1 MLNKNIINR
10 LSLPGSAY
18 QLAVIRILFGI
29 QILFSSSSK
38 IFDFLKNVP
47 GTDYTLTIFPNFI
60 QNYINIYAIDVIQ
73 ISVQILSIFLILG
86 LFLRWVTPLL
96 FISFILQFSFLYS
109 KFDAPIPW
117 LYIWF
122 PLLIFIYSDTGAVW
136 SVDSI
141 LKKTKKSLTSSKYRW
156 PIELLSGWWAYIYFA
171 AGLAKVLPFPKA
183 LQWIDGGTSQKIIYD
198 RYLDSGFHFI
208 FGEPFFDYSQY
219 NVIFSILTIGS
230 LLIEISVIMIFFTN
244 KFNLILLVLILCM
257 HSFLFLTGVPGFGL
271 LGLILGLSLINPS
284 YFHQYIKH
292 S

>member
-122 PLLIFIYSDTGAVW
+122 
-136 SVDSI
+136 
-141 LKKTKKSLTSSKYRW
+141 
-156 PIELLSGWWAYIYFA
+156 
-171 AGLAKVLPFPKA
+171 
-183 LQWIDGGTSQKIIYD
+183 
-198 RYLDSGFHFI
+198 H
-208 FGEPFFDYSQY
+208 
-219 NVIFSILTIGS
+219 
-230 LLIEISVIMIFFTN
+230 
-244 KFNLILLVLILCM
+244 C
-257 HSFLFLTGVPGFGL
+257 
-271 LGLILGLSLINPS
+271 
-284 YFHQYIKH
+284 
-292 S
+292 